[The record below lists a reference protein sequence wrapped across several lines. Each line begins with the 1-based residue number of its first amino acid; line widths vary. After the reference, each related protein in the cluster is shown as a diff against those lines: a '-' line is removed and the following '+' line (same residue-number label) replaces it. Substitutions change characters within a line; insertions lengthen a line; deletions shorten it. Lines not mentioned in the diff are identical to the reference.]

1 MYLDNKI
8 SQKQRYVA
16 IKINQEVHCVT
27 SVFTVVPAVAFVLF
41 AVVLG
46 AIGLGGGF
54 YETLL
59 VDRVWPDHPMII
71 QPSRG
76 GLNRGLFWG
85 PIHALYEVAL
95 LVSAWMVWSDSYARS
110 WIIVALVVHFGTRA
124 WSFAYFIPK
133 ALRFE
138 KAGDLTE
145 EQLHLARR
153 WIRVSRC
160 RPVLEAISIMA
171 QGAVILHFAA
181 GVTPS

>member
-1 MYLDNKI
+1 
-8 SQKQRYVA
+8 
-16 IKINQEVHCVT
+16 VT
-27 SVFTVVPAVAFVLF
+27 SVFTAVPPAAFVLS

-46 AIGLGGGF
+46 AIGLGGGI

-59 VDRVWPDHPMII
+59 VDRVWPGNPMII

-85 PIHALYEVAL
+85 PIHSLYEATL

-110 WIIVALVVHFGTRA
+110 WMIVALIVHFVTRA

-145 EQLHLARR
+145 EQADLARR
-153 WIRVSRC
+153 WIRLSRC
-160 RPVLEAISIMA
+160 RPVLEAIAILA

-181 GVTPS
+181 GVMHAP

>member
-1 MYLDNKI
+1 M
-8 SQKQRYVA
+8 
-16 IKINQEVHCVT
+16 T
-27 SVFTVVPAVAFVLF
+27 SVFTAVPPAAFVLC

-46 AIGLGGGF
+46 AMGLGGGI

-59 VDRVWPDHPMII
+59 VDRVWPGNPMII

-85 PIHALYEVAL
+85 PIHSLYEVAL

-110 WIIVALVVHFGTRA
+110 WMIVALIVHFVTRA

-145 EQLHLARR
+145 EQADLARR
-153 WIRVSRC
+153 WIRLSRC
-160 RPVLEAISIMA
+160 RPVLEAIAILA

-181 GVTPS
+181 GVMHAP

>member
-1 MYLDNKI
+1 M
-8 SQKQRYVA
+8 
-16 IKINQEVHCVT
+16 T
-27 SVFTVVPAVAFVLF
+27 SVLTSVLPAAFVLS
-41 AVVLG
+41 AAVLG
-46 AIGLGGGF
+46 AIGLGGGI

-59 VDRVWPDHPMII
+59 VDRVWPENPMII

-85 PIHALYEVAL
+85 PIHVLYEVAL
-95 LVSAWMVWSDSYARS
+95 LVSAWMIWSDSYARS
-110 WIIVALVVHFGTRA
+110 WMIVALVAHFGSRA

-145 EQLHLARR
+145 EQARLARR
-153 WIRVSRC
+153 WIRLSRC
-160 RPVLEAISIMA
+160 RPVIEAIAILA

-181 GVTPS
+181 GVMHAP

>member
-1 MYLDNKI
+1 M
-8 SQKQRYVA
+8 
-16 IKINQEVHCVT
+16 T

-46 AIGLGGGF
+46 AIGLGGGI

-71 QPSRG
+71 QSSRG

-110 WIIVALVVHFGTRA
+110 WIIVALVVHFGTSRLVLRVFHSKSPAFRESRRSHGRA
-124 WSFAYFIPK
+124 IAF
-133 ALRFE
+133 
-138 KAGDLTE
+138 
-145 EQLHLARR
+145 
-153 WIRVSRC
+153 
-160 RPVLEAISIMA
+160 
-171 QGAVILHFAA
+171 GAPMD
-181 GVTPS
+181 PS